1 MFSIRFYLTF
11 TENCTEKLSA
21 KKEESQCTMFRR
33 RIITRNSKKP
43 LFLSL
48 LPSLQEAHNYNNSN
62 NNSTST
68 TILLNHSYY
77 NTYNNSNNSDSPFQK
92 SSDRSLSKSVRS
104 YISPLTKLG
113 KW

>member
-1 MFSIRFYLTF
+1 
-11 TENCTEKLSA
+11 
-21 KKEESQCTMFRR
+21 MFRR

-62 NNSTST
+62 SNNSTST

-92 SSDRSLSKSVRS
+92 SSDRSLPRVRAVTYHLS
-104 YISPLTKLG
+104 QNSGNGELKVAREKKTESGGRGDLA
-113 KW
+113 